1 MPHTQHTIL
10 TTLSILA
17 VTAIGASSILAQDEA
32 LPLNADIGFEANY
45 VFMDTDINKDGSLDR
60 EEFVAFAAT
69 KAQKGDE
76 HYRALIVSG
85 EYDAQFNTLD
95 YNADGVLSLEEMKLP
110 EAALSETD
118 EEMQDVED

>member
-1 MPHTQHTIL
+1 MPYIQHTIL

-17 VTAIGASSILAQDEA
+17 VTAIGASPVLAQDEA
-32 LPLNADIGFEANY
+32 LPLNADIGLEANY

-69 KAQKGDE
+69 QAQKGDE

-85 EYDAQFNTLD
+85 DYDTQFNTLD
-95 YNADGVLSLEEMKLP
+95 YNADGVLTLEEMKLP

-118 EEMQDVED
+118 EEMQDVEE